1 MEAVFG
7 GFKIGGKEII
17 RRLIMATVFFIWI
30 IARDETH
37 KNILILILW
46 GFLWGS

>member
-17 RRLIMATVFFIWI
+17 RRLIMATFFIWI